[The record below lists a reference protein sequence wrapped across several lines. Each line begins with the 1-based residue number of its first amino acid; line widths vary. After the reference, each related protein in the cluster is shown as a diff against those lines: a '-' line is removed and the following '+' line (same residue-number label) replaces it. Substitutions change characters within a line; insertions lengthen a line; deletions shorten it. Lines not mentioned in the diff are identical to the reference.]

1 MKHRSNRFLAWAL
14 ATSLAVHAVFIYWAQ
29 DLTRSQADPEQPVD
43 RFHFDHPK
51 RVPPPPTVIV
61 TPKPVVPVKPVQTTL
76 HQPSTP
82 PRTSSSDDASTGDH
96 PARSIAG
103 PDFGPPAIGPT
114 GPAEPS
120 APTEAPTASCAAPD
134 VPAHVVDTATAETP
148 EIAQEQGLTGTTQVE
163 VSIDPDG
170 AITATSI
177 YRSSGSQALDNA
189 ALAAA
194 RQSTY
199 KADVRNCEAV
209 AGSYLF
215 TVVFQ

>member
-1 MKHRSNRFLAWAL
+1 MKRRSNRFLTWAL
-14 ATSLAVHAVFIYWAQ
+14 AISLAAHAILIYWAQ
-29 DLTRSQADPEQPVD
+29 DLSRSQADPEQPVQHFRID
-43 RFHFDHPK
+43 RPK

-61 TPKPVVPVKPVQTTL
+61 TPKPVVPATPQQTTR
-76 HQPSTP
+76 HQPPAP
-82 PRTSSSDDASTGDH
+82 PRVSSGDKTSSGNR
-96 PARSIAG
+96 PGPIVG
-103 PDFGPPAIGPT
+103 PDSGPSGVGPT
-114 GPAEPS
+114 GPVEPS

-148 EIAQEQGLTGTTQVE
+148 EVAQEQGLTGTTQVE

-177 YRSSGSQALDNA
+177 YRSSGSQALDTA